1 MHKNIVVNFKSSVY
15 EIAFLIF
22 LHTHTSFCFC
32 FFPLVLCYGGRTCGK
47 YVKYVYMDEVNA
59 CNKNKTQFT

>member
-47 YVKYVYMDEVNA
+47 YVKYIN
-59 CNKNKTQFT
+59 